1 MRVKNSVKNIIF
13 SIISNILTILIGFI
27 SQAIFLKVLNTEY
40 LGINGL
46 FKNIISMLSIAELG
60 IGSAIIYHLYKPV
73 AENDKEKI
81 KSLLDFYKKCYRKIA
96 LVILCISF
104 ILLPFLGK
112 IVGNINIKESI
123 IIIYMLFVIDSA
135 CSYLLSY
142 KRSILYV
149 HQKNYYINI
158 IHIICYMVLNILQI
172 TILIKFKNYYL
183 YLLLK
188 IILNLIENIIIS
200 KYASH
205 KYKYIDE
212 KNIEPLNE
220 NIIKDIKQK
229 IKALFIHKIG
239 GFFVK
244 GTDNIIISI
253 FIGIKTV
260 GLYSNYS
267 LIISALTSLIGQVF
281 SPLIASV
288 GNLLVTSN
296 TDKKYEI
303 YKKIEFFNFW
313 VTSFCSICLLV
324 IIKPFII
331 IWIGEEYLLSDFT
344 VIILVI
350 NFYFQILR
358 YRTSIFKEADGIF
371 YEDRFIPIFES
382 IINVI
387 ASVILVKILG
397 LPGVFIGTIISNF
410 LLIFYSHP
418 KYVYQKIF
426 KKKYITYLISTIK
439 YFMIFASI
447 AIITYILSSIIN
459 IDNIYIMFIYKT
471 LLTIILPNLLLII
484 LFRKTEEF
492 KYFKKLIFRK
502 VGVKN
507 ENK

>member
-1 MRVKNSVKNIIF
+1 MRVKNSVKNITF
-13 SIISNILTILIGFI
+13 SMISNLLTILIGFI
-27 SQAIFLKVLNTEY
+27 VQAIFIKTLNTEY

-81 KSLLDFYKKCYRKIA
+81 KSLLKLYKKCYITIA
-96 LVILCISF
+96 FTVLFISLILI
-104 ILLPFLGK
+104 PFLGK
-112 IVGNINIKESI
+112 IVGNIDIKESI
-123 IIIYMLFVIDSA
+123 IIIYMLFVIDSV
-135 CSYLLSY
+135 CSYLISY

-158 IHIICYMVLNILQI
+158 IHIICYIVLNILQI
-172 TILIKFKNYYL
+172 IILIKFKNYYL

-188 IILNLIENIIIS
+188 IIFNLIENLIIS
-200 KYASH
+200 RYASH
-205 KYKYIDE
+205 KYKYINE
-212 KNIEPLNE
+212 KNIKPLDE
-220 NIIKDIKQK
+220 DIIKDIKQK
-229 IKALFIHKIG
+229 VKSLFIHKIG

-244 GTDNIIISI
+244 GTDNIIISM

-296 TDKKYEI
+296 IEKKYEV
-303 YKKIEFFNFW
+303 YRKIEFFNFW
-313 VTSFCSICLLV
+313 ITCFCSICLLV

-344 VIILVI
+344 VIVLVI

-358 YRTSIFKEADGIF
+358 YRTNIFKEAAGIF
-371 YEDRFIPIFES
+371 YEDRFIPIVES
-382 IINVI
+382 IINIV
-387 ASVILVKILG
+387 SSLVLVKLIG
-397 LPGVFIGTIISNF
+397 LPGVFIGTILSNF

-418 KYVYQKIF
+418 KYVYEKIF
-426 KKKYITYLISTIK
+426 KRKYITYLISTIK
-439 YFMIFASI
+439 YFITFVSI
-447 AIITYILSSIIN
+447 AIVVYALSSIIVIN
-459 IDNIYIMFIYKT
+459 DIYIDFIYKT
-471 LLTIILPNLLLII
+471 ALTTILTNLLLIL

-492 KYFKKLIFRK
+492 KYFIKLICKKL
-502 VGVKN
+502 GVKN
-507 ENK
+507 EK